1 MFLNLKQKYME
12 FVAFL
17 CLHPTFPFK
26 HIKMDSEVALVLQ
39 NVYKEDTNKILS
51 QGSHQL
57 F

>member
-26 HIKMDSEVALVLQ
+26 HIKMDSEVALVLLVKIGGAQ
-39 NVYKEDTNKILS
+39 NQSIV
-51 QGSHQL
+51 H
-57 F
+57 